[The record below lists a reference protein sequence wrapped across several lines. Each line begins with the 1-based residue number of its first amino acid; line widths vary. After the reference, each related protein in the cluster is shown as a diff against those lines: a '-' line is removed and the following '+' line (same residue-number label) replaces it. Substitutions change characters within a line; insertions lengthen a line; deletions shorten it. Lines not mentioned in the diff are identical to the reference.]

1 LFHFHVTEVGLVT
14 KNFIDCGGK
23 VRMKLWWTFNCGMLM
38 ILNTV

>member
-1 LFHFHVTEVGLVT
+1 VGLVT

-23 VRMKLWWTFNCGMLM
+23 VGMKLCWTFNCGM